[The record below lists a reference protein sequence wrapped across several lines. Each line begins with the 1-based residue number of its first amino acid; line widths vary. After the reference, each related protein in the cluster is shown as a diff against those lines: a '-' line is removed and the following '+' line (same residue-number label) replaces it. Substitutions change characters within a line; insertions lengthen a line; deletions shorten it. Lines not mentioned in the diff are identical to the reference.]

1 MKKPSTTR
9 KKRLAKIRQ
18 AEDSLG
24 WAIKAAVDYAEK
36 ENLPT
41 EWFHLSLRYLVRL
54 AKEAA

>member
-18 AEDSLG
+18 AEDSLS
-24 WAIKAAVDYAEK
+24 WAIKAPEDYAEK

-41 EWFHLSLRYLVRL
+41 EWFPLSLRYLVRM
-54 AKEAA
+54 ARNAA